1 MLRKKLDIQSSA
13 PTVDQAVDQA
23 LKQLGCTRAETRVT
37 ILQTPK
43 KGFLGLGRRLAT
55 VRVQLVDRGY
65 AARRVLSE
73 LLCRMGMEADIHVH
87 PASRVVELEVVTSWP
102 QMVIGRHGTTLD
114 ALQSIG
120 TALVDRISEDR
131 TPLIIDVD
139 NYRQRRSAALSRL
152 ARKISARVRKTGQPA
167 AATVHS
173 SWEQHVLGD
182 ALRQEPGVTVR
193 PAGGRGPVRELLVR
207 RQSR

>member
-73 LLCRMGMEADIHVH
+73 LLCRMGMQADIHVH

-114 ALQSIG
+114 ALQSIA
-120 TALVDRISEDR
+120 TVLVDRISEDR

-193 PAGGRGPVRELLVR
+193 PAGGRGPVRELMVR
-207 RQSR
+207 RQNR